1 MDPSLEKEMWAC
13 QWYVFTIQY
22 DLYIQYK
29 VLVFC
34 SPIIF
39 CIFWEQVSSLRPSQQ
54 LEGGVSLG
62 NLQNSDP
69 DNILETLP
77 DIHV

>member
-22 DLYIQYK
+22 DLYIYK
-29 VLVFC
+29 YIYI
-34 SPIIF
+34 SIYIF
-39 CIFWEQVSSLRPSQQ
+39 I
-54 LEGGVSLG
+54 